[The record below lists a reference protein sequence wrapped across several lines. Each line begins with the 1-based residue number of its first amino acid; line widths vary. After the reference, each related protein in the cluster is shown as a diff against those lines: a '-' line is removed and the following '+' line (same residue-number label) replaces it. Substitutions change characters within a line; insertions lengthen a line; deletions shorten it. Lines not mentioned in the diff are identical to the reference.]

1 MKLLSPGMVALLVA
15 QFFSA
20 LGDNAILIAAIAVVK
35 AAGSANLVPFLQEAF
50 VIPFILL
57 APFAG
62 PLADSFPKRSVMF
75 CANGFKLAGA
85 LSMALGLNPLIA
97 YNLVGLGA
105 TAYSPAKYGILA
117 QMFPAQQLVR
127 ANGMLEGSTI
137 TAILLGVL
145 IGGWLADYS
154 LSVAFAGVV
163 TCYLIAAGA
172 NLLMLALPAERP
184 VAAVRP
190 LRLVIEFFLAL
201 AALFRNRDA
210 RFSLAGTSL
219 FWGTGT
225 TRRLLL
231 FAWVPVALAITD
243 NETPAILMGVVSIGI
258 ILGAAAAGTWI
269 SLGSVNRALPGG
281 LLLGPLIMLLAT
293 VTGEGHAMVL
303 LCIVGIC
310 GGMFIVPLNALLQ
323 ERGHETVGAGRAL
336 AAQNF
341 CENFAML
348 AFVGIYSLAVSFAVP
363 ITLTAAG
370 FGGVVF
376 AGTIAISAIRFA
388 KRPENKQGSA

>member
-1 MKLLSPGMVALLVA
+1 MKLLSAGMVALLVA

-50 VIPFILL
+50 VIPFIVL

-75 CANGFKLAGA
+75 CANGFKLVGA
-85 LSMALGLNPLIA
+85 LVMALGMNPLIA

-117 QMFPAQQLVR
+117 QMFPPQQLVR
-127 ANGMLEGSTI
+127 ANGMLEASTI

-145 IGGWLADYS
+145 LGGWLADYS
-154 LSVAFAGVV
+154 LGVALAGVV
-163 TCYLIAAGA
+163 TCYLIAAAA
-172 NLLMLALPAERP
+172 NLLMPALPAERP
-184 VAAVRP
+184 VAAVR
-190 LRLVIEFFLAL
+190 LLGLVIEFFLAL

-225 TRRLLL
+225 TLRLLL

-243 NETPAILMGVVSIGI
+243 NETPAILRGVVSIGI
-258 ILGAAAAGTWI
+258 ILGAAAAGAWI

-293 VTGEGHAMVL
+293 VTGEGHAMAL

-348 AFVGIYSLAVSFAVP
+348 AFVAIYSLAVSFAVP
-363 ITLTAAG
+363 ITVTAAG
-370 FGGVVF
+370 FGGLVF
-376 AGTIAISAIRFA
+376 AGTIAIGAIRVGKGRQKDEEA
-388 KRPENKQGSA
+388 G